1 MFEVNFGM
9 ITEIINC
16 LNVNFSIS
24 ESLKRLNQYF
34 RDSTFITTMN
44 QKFTAIFIFVGLGY
58 FSLAQQNTVASGGS
72 ASGAGGSVSYSVG
85 QIDYTAISAS
95 SGNVNQGVQQPYEI
109 YLVSGIQENFSPVT
123 AVFPNPTNGLLTIQ
137 LKEVNQPLTIQL
149 LDLTGRVIISSS
161 LISMET
167 SIDLSNYASGEYLL
181 NVTSGDAILNTLKI
195 IKH

>member
-1 MFEVNFGM
+1 
-9 ITEIINC
+9 
-16 LNVNFSIS
+16 
-24 ESLKRLNQYF
+24 
-34 RDSTFITTMN
+34 MN
-44 QKFTAIFIFVGLGY
+44 QKFITIFIFVGITFY
-58 FSLAQQNTVASGGS
+58 SISQQNSVPSGGS

-85 QIDYTAISAS
+85 QLDYTSISGS
-95 SGNVNQGVQQPYEI
+95 TGNVNQGVQQPYEI

-161 LISMET
+161 LNSMET